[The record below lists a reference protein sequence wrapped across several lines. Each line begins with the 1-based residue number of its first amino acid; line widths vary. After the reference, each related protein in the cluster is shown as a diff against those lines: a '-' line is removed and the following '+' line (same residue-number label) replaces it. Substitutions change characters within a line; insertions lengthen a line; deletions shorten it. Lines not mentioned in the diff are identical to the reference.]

1 MTLALDS
8 GTADVVIKSAD
19 VALVRSCIQAQTLC
33 VHDFNQVDNES
44 CALQFSVGGKL
55 ELWNFWFGTG
65 AYAAQAGGSDNI
77 ILGDSAGNPLAET
90 VTVGTQF
97 AVLTEGSGH
106 TSYVMPARASRYL
119 IAPWEG
125 LTGREGLKGQLNT
138 LDLGKA
144 TCLIKA

>member
-97 AVLTEGSGH
+97 AVLTED
-106 TSYVMPARASRYL
+106 TLYYILYTLYIVYYILYILYIIYVIYYILYIIYYIRYIL
-119 IAPWEG
+119 YNVCP
-125 LTGREGLKGQLNT
+125 
-138 LDLGKA
+138 
-144 TCLIKA
+144 

>member
-1 MTLALDS
+1 VTLALDS

-44 CALQFSVGGKL
+44 CTLQFSVGGKL

>member
-119 IAPWEG
+119 IAAMGGSHRP
-125 LTGREGLKGQLNT
+125 RR
-138 LDLGKA
+138 A
-144 TCLIKA
+144 